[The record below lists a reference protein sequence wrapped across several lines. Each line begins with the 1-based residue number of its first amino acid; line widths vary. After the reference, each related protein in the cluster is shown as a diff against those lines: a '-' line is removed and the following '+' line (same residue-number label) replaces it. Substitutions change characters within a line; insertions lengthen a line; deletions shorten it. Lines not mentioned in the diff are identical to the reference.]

1 MIKCVRCGD
10 EYNAEDLRELREM
23 GEEYNK
29 EPFLCPDCWDDF
41 HRLDSEDQLKYLVP
55 GRYDW

>member
-29 EPFLCPDCWDDF
+29 EPFLCPDCFFADRPQTDACNP
-41 HRLDSEDQLKYLVP
+41 Y
-55 GRYDW
+55 